1 MDESTK
7 SVFGS
12 LKNLFPTKMSFVVF
26 VSYMGLF
33 INQGKLIHFSLIKL
47 NKINSFKRLFYRFIS
62 NWI

>member
-33 INQGKLIHFSLIKL
+33 INQGKLIHFCLIK
-47 NKINSFKRLFYRFIS
+47 
-62 NWI
+62 